1 MTPKVTKSW
10 MTALTDGSG
19 RESWGQEGVMRESWG
34 RVMGT
39 GTWVWVPVFM
49 AVGYFSANSNDPGYQ
64 RGQALMIGGT
74 TKISG

>member
-19 RESWGQEGVMRESWG
+19 RESWGQEG
-34 RVMGT
+34 VMGT